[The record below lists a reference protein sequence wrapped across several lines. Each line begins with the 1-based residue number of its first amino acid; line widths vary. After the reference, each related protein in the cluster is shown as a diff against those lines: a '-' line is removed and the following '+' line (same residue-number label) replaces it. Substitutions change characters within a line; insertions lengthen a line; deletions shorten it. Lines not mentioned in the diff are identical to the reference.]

1 MVPVGR
7 LAYRT
12 GQNEYINKRRKE
24 LEALQEQRANRQL
37 KAQMQVNDINAGFQ
51 QIQMQHQMG
60 MQRAAAQ
67 NEFQL
72 DRDQRNHDW
81 GVKAAA
87 DLFNNQKAL
96 NDQRHEQGL
105 ARVEFGQDLQNQA
118 MIDNNH
124 AQEMT
129 KTFDRLYGT
138 SNQAGRGLMDEF
150 GATQLKLR
158 GHVKEG
164 RITQEQFDAQY
175 SEGMSELINTLTGKN
190 SEMFQIGA
198 EHQVGGEKLMWGGA
212 MTRTVGEGGVFIFD
226 RNYEIDPATGEQ
238 ETPEQWSEKWEK
250 VQYDGPDDKIGWH
263 YEYGSDGT
271 RRRESQEH
279 LQKYTATNKVQL
291 DAIKILAEKQKA
303 AATAAAAGTPEPLT
317 KSDALARYREEG
329 ELYDTLNPEPLREDA
344 AGNQN
349 PEWAQWQADRKNT
362 IESNL
367 SNEERALFGLAP
379 QGQQAPQ
386 GPRLGGDD
394 LLPTGG
400 GQQAQPVQ
408 QPVNED
414 PSRPHASSQ
423 WIEPQPELQL
433 GNEGFEE
440 FQNIQAPNFNEGAAF
455 DNKLNYLNSLHPQ
468 MMQ

>member
-1 MVPVGR
+1 MGIRVEHGPSMVPVGR
-7 LAYRT
+7 MAYRT
-12 GQNEYINKRRKE
+12 GQNEYINRRRKE
-24 LEALQEQRANRQL
+24 LEALAEQRANRQQ
-37 KAQMQVNDINAGFQ
+37 KSQMQINDINAGFQ
-51 QIQMQHQMG
+51 QIQMQHQQG

-67 NEFQL
+67 NQFQL
-72 DRDQRNHDW
+72 DRDQKNHDW

-129 KTFDRLYGT
+129 ETFDKLYAT
-138 SNQAGRGLMDEF
+138 CNQAGRGLMDDF

-164 RITQEQFDAQY
+164 RITQEQYDAQY
-175 SEGMSELINTLTGKN
+175 SEGMSELMRTLTGKN
-190 SEMFQIGA
+190 SELYQIGA
-198 EHQVGGEKLMWGGA
+198 EHQVGGEKIMWGGA
-212 MTRTVGEGGVFIFD
+212 MTRTVGEGGVLIFEN
-226 RNYEIDPATGEQ
+226 RYETDPVTGEQ
-238 ETPEQWSEKWEK
+238 EGEEEWGKRWES
-250 VQYDGPDDKIGWH
+250 VQYDGPDDKIGFH
-263 YEYGSDGT
+263 YEHGSDGT
-271 RRRESQEH
+271 RKRVSH
-279 LQKYTATNKVQL
+279 LPEWQATQNAMR
-291 DAIKILAEKQKA
+291 DAAKIIAEQRK
-303 AATAAAAGTPEPLT
+303 TAAAGTPEPLT
-317 KSDALARYREEG
+317 KADALARYKEEG
-329 ELYDTLNPEPLREDA
+329 DLYDTLNPEPLREDA

-367 SNEERALFGLAP
+367 SNEERALFGLPP
-379 QGQQAPQ
+379 QGWNEAPQ

-394 LLPTGG
+394 LLP
-400 GQQAQPVQ
+400 
-408 QPVNED
+408 VN
-414 PSRPHASSQ
+414 RPHESSQ

-440 FQNIQAPNFNEGAAF
+440 FQNIQAPNSNEGAAF
-455 DNKLNYLNSLHPQ
+455 DNKLNFLNSMQPQ